1 MPNIVDTLLGPVIRM
16 QRASIG
22 KALSAYGLRVDD
34 LLDPTFDK
42 YTKEAIKL
50 LPEREYV
57 LRQRRIMRALDLSVK
72 HEKLP
77 VELQKIQDPFKPY
90 LSPIIEKL
98 KAQEYERINYH

>member
-1 MPNIVDTLLGPVIRM
+1 MANLIERMLAPVIRA
-16 QRASIG
+16 QRNSIG

-42 YTKEAIKL
+42 YTYEALKL

-57 LRQRRIMRALDLSVK
+57 LRQRRIMRALDLEVK

-77 VELQKIQDPFKPY
+77 EELQKLQDPFKPY

-98 KAQEYERINYH
+98 KAN